1 MVHVYCN
8 FIYMFI
14 HNLFLF
20 CKAHFRVYLSY
31 ILSCILTVGILI
43 IILLLLFKYQEK
55 CAINTT
61 VKCCFATRF
70 YEG

>member
-1 MVHVYCN
+1 MVHVYFN

-43 IILLLLFKYQEK
+43 IILLIMCK
-55 CAINTT
+55 CL
-61 VKCCFATRF
+61 
-70 YEG
+70 

>member
-1 MVHVYCN
+1 MVHVYFY

-43 IILLLLFKYQEK
+43 IILLIMCK
-55 CAINTT
+55 CLNVCNAPLNGQNGQIYG
-61 VKCCFATRF
+61 A
-70 YEG
+70 